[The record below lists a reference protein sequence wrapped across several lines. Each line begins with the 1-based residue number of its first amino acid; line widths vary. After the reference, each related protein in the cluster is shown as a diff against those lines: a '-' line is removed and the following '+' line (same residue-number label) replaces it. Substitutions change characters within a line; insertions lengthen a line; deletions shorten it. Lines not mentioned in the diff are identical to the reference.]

1 MSPEVCQCHYSGKK
15 NTYCIIIIILQ
26 TVCEAAHTRH
36 SDSYYFLSNGQD
48 EISKLVLD
56 FSILEVQ
63 GWISILYGRYHSL
76 IIY

>member
-1 MSPEVCQCHYSGKK
+1 MNQH
-15 NTYCIIIIILQ
+15 IH
-26 TVCEAAHTRH
+26 A

-56 FSILEVQ
+56 FSILEVH